1 MSGIEPQKKVNPEI
15 LAAQEADN
23 LVLQCLKDNK
33 SFLLEAGAG
42 AGKTYSLIET
52 LRYLIKTQSKKLLQR
67 NQRIAC
73 ITYTNAA
80 TKVINSRID
89 GNPLVFTDTI
99 HAFFWSLIKNFQ
111 PFLRKEIA
119 TFESWKERL
128 GKALETGVSIG
139 KQQVEYDLGHRKIT
153 EN

>member
-1 MSGIEPQKKVNPEI
+1 MNGIAHQTQEEINPAI
-15 LAAQEADN
+15 LAAREADN
-23 LVLQCLKDNK
+23 LVLQCLKENK

-52 LRYLIKTQSKKLLQR
+52 LRYLIKMQSKQLLQR

-99 HAFFWSLIKNFQ
+99 HAFCWSLIKNFQ
-111 PFLRKEIA
+111 PFLRKEI
-119 TFESWKERL
+119 SGLK
-128 GKALETGVSIG
+128 IG
-139 KQQVEYDLGHRKIT
+139 KSVLIKR
-153 EN
+153 